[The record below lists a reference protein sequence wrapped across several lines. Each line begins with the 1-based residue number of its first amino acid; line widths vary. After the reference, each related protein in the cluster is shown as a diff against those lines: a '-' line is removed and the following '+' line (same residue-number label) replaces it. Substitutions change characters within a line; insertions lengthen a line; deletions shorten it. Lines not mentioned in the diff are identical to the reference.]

1 MAFIGAEEI
10 MKTSRVAFTRLLGDA
25 KTVLL
30 GLALPCLLAACTAP
44 SIKPAASQ
52 IDQLHSFLIVP
63 VQAPP
68 LEVIPDLIERRDPAY
83 RHAQNMALGFAL
95 PTELYQTVGGIVI
108 AGMVSDSQAADVD
121 GITTAAPTAAGGS
134 ANTELV
140 WTPARAAAQK
150 LRSLLAA
157 ENRKGEL
164 SREYY
169 QLPTAGDASLQ
180 HWHQAIQTWYGQNIT
195 PIDYTAMGSYDAV
208 IEVGIGR
215 YRIFEGQT
223 SLQLLIKLI
232 DPVSRNVIARTL
244 SESFKVDDQ
253 ALASLDNGGE
263 AFKQLISDMAVPL
276 LRQSLGDIGLRIS
289 PQVNES

>member
-1 MAFIGAEEI
+1 
-10 MKTSRVAFTRLLGDA
+10 MKTSRCSFTRLFADH
-25 KTVLL
+25 KKVLL
-30 GLALPCLLAACTAP
+30 GLAFPWLLAACTAP
-44 SIKPAASQ
+44 AIKPAASQ

-83 RHAQNMALGFAL
+83 RHSQNMAMGFAL
-95 PTELYQTVGGIVI
+95 PTELYQTAGGIVI
-108 AGMVSDSQAADVD
+108 AGMVSDSRAMDADA
-121 GITTAAPTAAGGS
+121 ITKAAPTAAGGS
-134 ANTELV
+134 AKAELV
-140 WTPARAAAQK
+140 WTPAKAAAQK
-150 LRSLLAA
+150 LRGLLAA

-169 QLPTAGDASLQ
+169 QLPAAGDASLQ
-180 HWHQAIQTWYGQNIT
+180 HWHQAIQAWYGQNTT
-195 PIDYTAMGSYDAV
+195 PIDYAAMGSYDAV

-244 SESFKVDDQ
+244 SESFRVDDQ

-263 AFKQLISDMAVPL
+263 AFKRLIGDMAVPL
-276 LRQSLGDIGLRIS
+276 LRQSLGDIGLRIP
-289 PQVNES
+289 PQADES

>member
-1 MAFIGAEEI
+1 
-10 MKTSRVAFTRLLGDA
+10 MKTSRCLFTRLFADH
-25 KTVLL
+25 KKVLL
-30 GLALPCLLAACTAP
+30 GLALPCLLAACAAP

-52 IDQLHSFLIVP
+52 IDRLHSFLIVP

-83 RHAQNMALGFAL
+83 RHAQNMAMGFAL
-95 PTELYQTVGGIVI
+95 PTELYQTAGGIVI

-121 GITTAAPTAAGGS
+121 ALTKAPPTASGA
-134 ANTELV
+134 AENAELV
-140 WTPARAAAQK
+140 WTPAKAAAQK
-150 LRSLLAA
+150 LRGLLAA

-164 SREYY
+164 SSDYY
-169 QLPTAGDASLQ
+169 QLPAAGDASLQ
-180 HWHQAIQTWYGQNIT
+180 HWHQAIQAWYSQNTT
-195 PIDYTAMGSYDAV
+195 PIDYAAKGSYDAV

-244 SESFKVDDQ
+244 SESFRVDDQ

-289 PQVNES
+289 PQANES